1 VFPIYMIGGL
11 ILALMQFAGL
21 FKPIETLL
29 APVTV
34 SWLGLPAIA
43 SVLLLF
49 GVVRKELVVI
59 MPAILFGTANL
70 AEVFTPAQM
79 IVLAFVTMI
88 YVPCVATFFMLK
100 KEFGWKT
107 TLYITVF
114 EVAFAVALGGAF
126 FRLLSVFEIV

>member
-1 VFPIYMIGGL
+1 MHY
-11 ILALMQFAGL
+11 AGL
-21 FKPIETLL
+21 FKPFEILF
-29 APVTV
+29 APLTV
-34 SWLGLPAIA
+34 WWLGLPAIA

-88 YVPCVATFFMLK
+88 YVPCVATFVMLK
-100 KEFGWKT
+100 KEFGWKV

-114 EVAFAVALGGAF
+114 EVAFAVMLGGVF
-126 FRLLSVFEIV
+126 FRLLSGSGIV